1 MQLVGKIDRDIY
13 SCITEDI
20 VTEDVIITE
29 ERIEHIKER
38 HPNDY
43 ERFYCYLPE
52 IISSPDYIVE
62 ANKPNTAVI
71 LKEVGEQGER
81 FKLVLRIKVQG
92 DPQEYKNSIMTF
104 WYIGDATWRIR
115 RFFTKKNDFVIICV
129 Q

>member
-1 MQLVGKIDRDIY
+1 MGKIDRDIY

-104 WYIGDATWRIR
+104 WYIGNATWRKILKNK
-115 RFFTKKNDFVIICV
+115 TILYKKE
-129 Q
+129 

>member
-38 HPNDY
+38 HPNNY

-104 WYIGDATWRIR
+104 WYIGDATWRKILKNK
-115 RFFTKKNDFVIICV
+115 TILYKKE
-129 Q
+129 

>member
-1 MQLVGKIDRDIY
+1 MELVGKIDRDIY

-104 WYIGDATWRIR
+104 WYIGNATWRKILKNK
-115 RFFTKKNDFVIICV
+115 TILYKKE
-129 Q
+129 

>member
-104 WYIGDATWRIR
+104 WYIGDATWRKILKNK
-115 RFFTKKNDFVIICV
+115 TILYKKRMILL
-129 Q
+129 

>member
-104 WYIGDATWRIR
+104 WYIGNATWRKI
-115 RFFTKKNDFVIICV
+115 
-129 Q
+129 

>member
-1 MQLVGKIDRDIY
+1 MGKIDRDIY

-104 WYIGDATWRIR
+104 WYIGDATWRKILKNK
-115 RFFTKKNDFVIICV
+115 TILYKKE
-129 Q
+129 

>member
-81 FKLVLRIKVQG
+81 LKLVLRIKVQG

-104 WYIGDATWRIR
+104 WYIGDATWRKILKNN
-115 RFFTKKNDFVIICV
+115 TILYKKE
-129 Q
+129 

>member
-104 WYIGDATWRIR
+104 WYIGDATWRKILKNK
-115 RFFTKKNDFVIICV
+115 TILYKKE
-129 Q
+129 

>member
-104 WYIGDATWRIR
+104 WYIGNATWRKILKNK
-115 RFFTKKNDFVIICV
+115 TILYKKE
-129 Q
+129 

>member
-52 IISSPDYIVE
+52 IISSPDYIVD

-104 WYIGDATWRIR
+104 WYIGDATWRKILKNK
-115 RFFTKKNDFVIICV
+115 TILYKKE
-129 Q
+129 